1 MSYVDLKHLL
11 AELALEAIADPERA
25 KWAAVAAAYG
35 ALATDNDLT
44 VPWETLHARAAQFAA
59 RVGWRPSL
67 ADPAYL
73 VARGL
78 LDQRDATFTLKPQYI
93 PHIAYLRQQTSRL
106 LDALRFVKTFAGAG
120 MVTDLHRG
128 VALFNAG
135 LFFECHE
142 LLESVCKATTGPDKA
157 FYHGIV
163 QVAAAFYHYEK
174 HNRHGAVTL
183 MTKGLG
189 KLAGYP
195 DRHLG
200 IEVVAFRKA
209 LQSWAASFE
218 TETKTNAIHPEML
231 PHIEFVER

>member
-25 KWAAVAAAYG
+25 QGAAVSAAYG
-35 ALATDNDLT
+35 EIATGDALA
-44 VPWETLHARAAQFAA
+44 VPSEPLYARAERFAT
-59 RVGWRPSL
+59 RVGWRLSL
-67 ADPAYL
+67 ADAAHL

-78 LDQRDATFTLKPQYI
+78 LDQRDATFTLKPQYVA
-93 PHIAYLRQQTSRL
+93 HLAYLRQQTSRL
-106 LDALRFVKTFAGAG
+106 LDALQFVKTFASAG

-142 LLESVCKATTGPDKA
+142 LLESVWKATTGPDKA

-200 IEVVAFRKA
+200 IEVEAFRKA